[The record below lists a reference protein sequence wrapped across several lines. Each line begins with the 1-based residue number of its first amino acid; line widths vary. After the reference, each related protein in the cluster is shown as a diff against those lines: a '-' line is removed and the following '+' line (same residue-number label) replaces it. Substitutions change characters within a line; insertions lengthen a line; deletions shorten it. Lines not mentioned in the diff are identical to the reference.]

1 MFHQT
6 DASGK
11 LCSNY
16 ATITPAYGRD
26 YKSAKEAVADFEAN
40 KDFCLQPSGQYINKE
55 QIATGIIVQIRYKN
69 QTRDILV
76 EVTRPVTTA

>member
-40 KDFCLQPSGQYINKE
+40 KDFQIQPSGQYINKE
-55 QIATGIIVQIRYKN
+55 QIATGITVHIRYKN
-69 QTRDILV
+69 QTRDVLV